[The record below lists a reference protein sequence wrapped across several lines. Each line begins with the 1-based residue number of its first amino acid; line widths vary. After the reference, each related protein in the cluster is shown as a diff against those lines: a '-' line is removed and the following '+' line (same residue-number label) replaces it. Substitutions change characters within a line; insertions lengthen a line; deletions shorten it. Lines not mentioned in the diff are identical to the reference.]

1 MGGKSPEHAISLLSG
16 QEVVRNLNTK
26 KYKILPIV
34 ISEDGKSFLF
44 QGRSHPLSQLSTVN
58 CQLFFI
64 AMHGPCG
71 EDGSIQGFLE
81 LTGKPYTGSRVL
93 ASALGMNKI
102 YSRKIFTQEGLL
114 VPKTKIVSKD
124 NSKKSFSFKNLKFP
138 LFVKPSN
145 QGSSVGTSKVL
156 RKSELAK
163 ALNIALSY
171 GADVLLE
178 EFIDG
183 IEITGGILGQQ
194 PLPLVEI
201 VPKKDFFDY
210 QAKYNPKL
218 TDEIVPARLN
228 PKLTK
233 KAQRIALRVFNSIGC
248 HGFGRV
254 DMIAKDSDIYVLE
267 VNTIPGLT
275 PVSLLP
281 KAAKAAGISYP
292 KLLDKIIRLALNR

>member
-1 MGGKSPEHAISLLSG
+1 
-16 QEVVRNLNTK
+16 
-26 KYKILPIV
+26 
-34 ISEDGKSFLF
+34 
-44 QGRSHPLSQLSTVN
+44 
-58 CQLFFI
+58 
-64 AMHGPCG
+64 MHEPCG

-81 LTGKPYTGSRVL
+81 LTGKPYTGSGVL

-124 NSKKSFSFKNLKFP
+124 NPKKSFSFKNLKFP

-145 QGSSVGTSKVL
+145 QGSSVGTSKV
-156 RKSELAK
+156 RNKTELKRA
-163 ALNIALSY
+163 ITQALSFSTR
-171 GADVLLE
+171 ALIE

-183 IEITGGILGQQ
+183 LEITGGILGQT

-201 VPKKDFFDY
+201 VPKKNFFDY
-210 QAKYNPKL
+210 EAKYNPNL

-233 KAQRIALRVFNSIGC
+233 KAQRIALRAFNSIGC

-254 DMIAKDSDIYVLE
+254 DMIIKGNQIYVLE

-281 KAAKAAGISYP
+281 KAALAAGISYP
-292 KLLDKIIRLALNR
+292 QLLDKIIKYSISD